1 MRVTTTLKIIFLN
14 IKMGKFVKL
23 ERENRGACVLM
34 SKMYSDYNAST
45 RILRSRKEKDSIK
58 KMHR

>member
-1 MRVTTTLKIIFLN
+1 
-14 IKMGKFVKL
+14 MGKFVKL